1 MQKIKTKTFEQ
12 IVEENKGKIYR
23 ICKIYAVSPLEPQDL
38 FQEVIYAIW
47 KSIST
52 FKGNSNIDTWIY
64 KITLNVCLRSK
75 QKLDKKNFKTVHLE
89 SIQFVPVEI
98 PLENTQQEKYKALT
112 SCISS
117 LNENNKSIIIL
128 YLEELKYK
136 EIAEITGMTENHIAV
151 KMKRIKKKYKKNLFQ
166 NNRKILFPFTQT
178 FTIFSSHI
186 TMNNLKF
193 FSFIFSWILKTK
205 FKIFFI

>member
-64 KITLNVCLRSK
+64 KITLNICLRSK
-75 QKLDKKNFKTVHLE
+75 QKLDKKNFKTVRLE
-89 SIQFVPVEI
+89 SIQFVPIEI
-98 PLENTQQEKYKALT
+98 PLEKTQQEKYKALT

-117 LNENNKSIIIL
+117 LNEKNKSIIIL

-151 KMKRIKKKYKKNLFQ
+151 KMKRIKK
-166 NNRKILFPFTQT
+166 ILLNC
-178 FTIFSSHI
+178 I
-186 TMNNLKF
+186 TNKL
-193 FSFIFSWILKTK
+193 
-205 FKIFFI
+205 

>member
-151 KMKRIKKKYKKNLFQ
+151 KMKRIKK
-166 NNRKILFPFTQT
+166 ILLNC
-178 FTIFSSHI
+178 I
-186 TMNNLKF
+186 TNKL
-193 FSFIFSWILKTK
+193 
-205 FKIFFI
+205 